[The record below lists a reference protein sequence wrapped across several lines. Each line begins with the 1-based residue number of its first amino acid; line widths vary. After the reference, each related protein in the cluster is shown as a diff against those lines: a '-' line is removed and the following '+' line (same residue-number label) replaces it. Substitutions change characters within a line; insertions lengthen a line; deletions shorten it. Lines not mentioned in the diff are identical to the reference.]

1 MRSYLKKLWV
11 RRLLSLLI
19 LAALWE
25 VLSETGAIDP
35 FYAPAP
41 SEILRVVFSLFAEG
55 TILNHLEATF
65 TAALA
70 GLVIG
75 LGLGIFLG
83 FAAAETGTLPDPSRG
98 SGRSPP
104 AGPSPTSPRS

>member
-25 VLSETGAIDP
+25 VLSRTGAIDP

-65 TAALA
+65 TAALLTRDRV
-70 GLVIG
+70 GS
-75 LGLGIFLG
+75 IFLG
-83 FAAAETGTLPDPSRG
+83 LSRVDSLG
-98 SGRSPP
+98 GQILEPIMML
-104 AGPSPTSPRS
+104 